1 MKAVIIAVLWL
12 SCVSSAMGVVYVSYE
27 SRQATQKLEVLR
39 RESGRMQVASGQFL
53 LEKSTWAHNI
63 FHYTKDNS
71 FLLPLYDKHVLHTH
85 YFTIQ

>member
-53 LEKSTWAHNI
+53 LEKSTWAAYSRVEKIAVNELNMVVP
-63 FHYTKDNS
+63 DS
-71 FLLPLYDKHVLHTH
+71 DKTVLV
-85 YFTIQ
+85 YKK